1 MGFIQNLTANLFDS
15 STEKARKRAE
25 AIRFENLLNE
35 FMSESEIRYKLT
47 NKDKP
52 FEKEYE
58 LYRYVFRRCRVITYL
73 LENKLPVGTCISI
86 EDIKEIEQY
95 AVKHYFKNCAETL
108 YGPVKLK
115 LTMPMVNKLE
125 RQESQTLA
133 ELLQG
138 KKLPASIQGYVYI
151 GICTSGKSYIGQTIR
166 SPEKRYLEH
175 REFGTGPYKFRDDSV
190 EWKVIHKCVP
200 SELDYWESY
209 YIGIHNAYENGFNDN
224 RGKNT
229 DSYELGKANSAQ
241 LALPSLYHP
250 DSNFVGLPDKL
261 TVDPVAHS

>member
-1 MGFIQNLTANLFDS
+1 MGFIQNLTTNLFDS

-58 LYRYVFRRCRVITYL
+58 LYRYIFRRCRVITYL
-73 LENKLPVGTCISI
+73 LENKLPVGTYISI

-95 AVKHYFKNCAETL
+95 AVKHYFKNCPETL

-133 ELLQG
+133 ELLKG
-138 KKLPASIQGYVYI
+138 KKLPVSIQGYVYI
-151 GICTSGKSYIGQTIR
+151 GKCTSGKSYIGQTIR

-175 REFGTGPYKFRDDSV
+175 REFGTGPYKFGDDSV

-209 YIGIHNAYENGFNDN
+209 YIGIHNAHENGFNDN

-229 DSYELGKANSAQ
+229 DSYELGKANSA
-241 LALPSLYHP
+241 
-250 DSNFVGLPDKL
+250 
-261 TVDPVAHS
+261 